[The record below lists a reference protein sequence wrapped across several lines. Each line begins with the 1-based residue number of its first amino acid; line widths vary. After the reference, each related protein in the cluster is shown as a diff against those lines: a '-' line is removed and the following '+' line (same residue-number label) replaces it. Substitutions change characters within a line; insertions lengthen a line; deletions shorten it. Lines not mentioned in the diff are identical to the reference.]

1 MQISSQSLNRLPT
14 AVILLAWPVA
24 RILLCSFIF
33 LALSVSPAELI
44 FTKALQFYFYAFLGW
59 TAATTLLAI
68 GRQLHQPTALRAQ
81 VAGDTILIICAI
93 ILLQGT
99 AMAIIAVMAFAV
111 CVGAI
116 AMTIGLKGK
125 HLLAAIAFAVFMFL
139 LSSLAVQLSGTSPPS
154 TIALSELSDAISQLT
169 VLLAMGM
176 VMISA
181 SRKYRLKLF
190 SIEFS
195 SLHTLSLEK
204 SFEFDL
210 QAWTNASAFLF
221 GPQQAACLV
230 QGPSQHATGQ
240 YHQCNLPI
248 LQKEQEREEL
258 MNALR
263 NLPIGYNLFDTQL
276 NRVICPDT
284 GRYRSF
290 DENEQRIA
298 HVLRR
303 ADIRAALVQPLQID
317 HMRGGFICAVN
328 NNIDAVLMAEA
339 SFVGRHVTEMSEYLG
354 KVATAQ
360 RNFIADAHDVAR
372 RDLHDGVLQT
382 FAALRMRLLLLTKRK
397 DVAQHPIEL
406 ELRKAVDI
414 VTLEQARLRG
424 FLEPSDPEDYTVN
437 LVSQIHICVR
447 TISLQWGI
455 DVKLKS
461 EEPAIAVDKES
472 LFNIEHLLREVITN
486 AARHAKSKSLTVALS
501 LKQDAL
507 MMAVIDLSQPLE
519 GPQVYEKP
527 ELTLESASLRE
538 RLRLV
543 NGEAYAE
550 GLGKG
555 TLLSIR
561 IPMQQIE
568 ND

>member
-1 MQISSQSLNRLPT
+1 MRIPNQVLNRLPT
-14 AVILLAWPVA
+14 AVILLAWPLA
-24 RILLCSFIF
+24 RILLCSIIF
-33 LALSVSPAELI
+33 LALSISPADLI
-44 FTKALQFYFYAFLGW
+44 FTKSLQFYFYAFLGW
-59 TAATTLLAI
+59 TAATTLLAV
-68 GRQLHQPTALRAQ
+68 GSQLLQPRALRAQ
-81 VAGDTILIICAI
+81 VAGDTILILCAI

-99 AMAIIAVMAFAV
+99 EMATIPVMAFAV

-125 HLLAAIAFAVFMFL
+125 HVLVAVAFAVFMFL
-139 LSSLAVQLSGTSPPS
+139 LRSLAVQLSGTSLPPI
-154 TIALSELSDAISQLT
+154 IALSDLSEAISQLMI
-169 VLLAMGM
+169 LLAMGM

-181 SRKYRLKLF
+181 SRNYRLKLF

-195 SLHTLSLEK
+195 SPHTLSLEK

-230 QGPSQHATGQ
+230 QGPTQHATGQ

-248 LQKEQEREEL
+248 LEKDQEREEL
-258 MNALR
+258 LNALR
-263 NLPIGYNLFDTQL
+263 HLPIGYSLFDTQL

-303 ADIRAALVQPLQID
+303 AEIKAALVQPLQID
-317 HMRGGFICAVN
+317 RVRGGFICAVN
-328 NNIDAVLMAEA
+328 NHIDVILIAEA
-339 SFVGRHVTEMSEYLG
+339 AFIGRHVTKISAYLG
-354 KVATAQ
+354 KVANAQ

-382 FAALRMRLLLLTKRK
+382 LAALRMRLLLLTKRK
-397 DVAQHPIEL
+397 DVAQQPVEL
-406 ELRKAVDI
+406 EIRKAVDI
-414 VTLEQARLRG
+414 LTLEQARLRG
-424 FLEPSDPEDYTVN
+424 FLERSDTDDYTVN
-437 LVSQIHICVR
+437 LVTQIDICVR

-455 DVKLKS
+455 EVKLKA
-461 EEPAIAVDKES
+461 EEPAIPVDTES
-472 LFNIEHLLREVITN
+472 SFNIEHLLREVITN
-486 AARHAKSKSLTVALS
+486 AARHAKSKSLTVTLS

-507 MMAVIDLSQPLE
+507 MMAVIDLSQPLD

-527 ELTLESASLRE
+527 ELTLKSASLRE